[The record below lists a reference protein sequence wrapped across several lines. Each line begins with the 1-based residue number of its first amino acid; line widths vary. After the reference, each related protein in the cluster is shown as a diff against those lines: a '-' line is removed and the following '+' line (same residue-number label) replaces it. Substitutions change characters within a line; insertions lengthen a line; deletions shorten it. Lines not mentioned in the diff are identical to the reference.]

1 MNQNQLATVGF
12 FFGLLY
18 ALVGGVCSLNILRKM
33 RSRGFGVSDLWDP
46 TGKLYRGYVQE
57 AKLQKWSLLPL
68 YIPAVLGV
76 LLFYYLFIALTL
88 VLRAVL

>member
-57 AKLQKWSLLPL
+57 AKLQASHLPL